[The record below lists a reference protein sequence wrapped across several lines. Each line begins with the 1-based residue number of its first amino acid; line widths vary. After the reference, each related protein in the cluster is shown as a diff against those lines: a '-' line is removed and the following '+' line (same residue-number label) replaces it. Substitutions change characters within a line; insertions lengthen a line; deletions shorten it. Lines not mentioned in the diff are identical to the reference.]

1 MGSSLH
7 AFLLR
12 IKTLFRLRRMDRD
25 MAEEL
30 EFHQSMLR
38 EKLVATGRPQG
49 RRLNE
54 AARQTF
60 GECRPLA

>member
-12 IKTLFRLRRMDRD
+12 IKTLFRLRRMDRE

-38 EKLVATGRPQG
+38 DKLLRQG
-49 RRLNE
+49 V
-54 AARQTF
+54 
-60 GECRPLA
+60 PM